1 MPVSISKER
10 PDTAEAM
17 ALIDELERYI
27 APMYPHD
34 DEHGLSPAQL
44 VEDGVAFFVIRYDG
58 LAVGCGGLKMFR
70 KEYGEIVRM
79 YVRPRFHGMGLGKFM
94 LEHLEKYALE
104 HGVKE
109 LRLKTGIYQPE
120 ALGLYTRHG
129 YSVIPPFGPYREH
142 PLNKY
147 YKKNLY

>member
-58 LAVGCGGLKMFR
+58 LAVGCGGLKIFG

-79 YVRPRFHGMGLGKFM
+79 YIRPRFRGMGLGKLM
-94 LEHLEKYALE
+94 LQRLEKYALE

-129 YSVIPPFGPYREH
+129 YSAIPPFGPYREH

>member
-58 LAVGCGGLKMFR
+58 LAVGCGGLKIFG

-79 YVRPRFHGMGLGKFM
+79 YIRPRFRGMGLGKLM
-94 LEHLEKYALE
+94 LQRLEKYALE

-129 YSVIPPFGPYREH
+129 YIVIPTFGPYREH